1 MKTKRSLKWRSQHG
15 AASVEFY
22 VVSFF
27 VFIPMVMAVLQ
38 LGLFFVAKNTVNL
51 ATFAAARAG
60 AAAGG
65 DKTAMANNFAKAVV
79 PLFANTTVDVSN
91 SNYATVFSEA
101 YLKARVYMA
110 LPLLNSIEILNPT
123 SASFTNFGIPKPGGG
138 GRIIPTTNIMNDNRV
153 LGGQTRADA
162 LLLKIEVRFCYRM
175 PIPIIDKMVSI
186 VLLGLDKDLP
196 ILPSLDPKD
205 IACYSGVDGAYGI
218 PIKSQA
224 VIRMTEPPESGKIL

>member
-1 MKTKRSLKWRSQHG
+1 MKAKRSLKWQRQKG

-65 DKTAMANNFAKAVV
+65 DKTVMANNFAKAIV

-91 SNYATVFSEA
+91 GNYVAVVSEA
-101 YLKARVYMA
+101 YVKARAYML
-110 LPLLNSIEILNPT
+110 LPLNSVEILNPT
-123 SASFTNFGIPKPGGG
+123 AASFTNFGIPKPGGG

-162 LLLKIEVRFCYRM
+162 LLLKIEARFCYPM
-175 PIPIIDKMVSI
+175 PIPIIDKMVST
-186 VLLGLDKDLP
+186 VLLGLDKELP
-196 ILPSLDPKD
+196 LLPSLDPKD
-205 IACYSGVDGAYGI
+205 IACYSGVGGAYGI